1 MMLLNK
7 RTLFL
12 TILLSAASMFTM
24 ADDTDVPNTDSLY
37 EEIQRTVAEV
47 DFSGMAAVYHP
58 DAVLVSARSTAAIS
72 DILPRWKAAGEKLQS
87 DGGQASVAFRFT
99 ARQHNETSAFDSGI
113 FRYATIDADGVE
125 KATFVYFENLS
136 VYRDGRWLTMMERQM
151 APTSESDWNTLAD
164 SWK

>member
-1 MMLLNK
+1 MMLLNQ
-7 RTLFL
+7 RALFL
-12 TILLSAASMFTM
+12 TILISAVSMFAM
-24 ADDTDVPNTDSLY
+24 ADDTDAANTDSLY
-37 EEIQRTVAEV
+37 AEIQRTVADV
-47 DFSGMAAVYHP
+47 DFGGMAAVYHP
-58 DAVLVSARSTAAIS
+58 DAVLVSARSTVAIS
-72 DILPRWKAAGEKLQS
+72 DIMPRWKAAGEKLQR